1 MIMVYEKWQ
10 QNACKRNT
18 DSGAV
23 IKLGIFHNE
32 RLHIF
37 NVPF

>member
-1 MIMVYEKWQ
+1 MIMVYEKW
-10 QNACKRNT
+10 NT